1 MSPSQGLLATTD
13 TGPSAHV
20 APSFNY
26 VAQNGATP
34 QVPVPKLLQLHPP
47 LLAHH
52 GAPAQSLPRTNPAT
66 TLSQRPEL
74 KGNDQSE
81 NVHSVPKRQ
90 LAFISAQDP
99 AQHRILTSQ
108 TSRGQEVSLPAL
120 LASTP
125 APMQGLRLLQYQSP
139 PQNNVSLPKLPIPA
153 FCRPSTGIPV
163 PVGDVP
169 IKLLQIESGPKMVS
183 NIFCPSGFF
192 RLLLLN
198 LALPFTFGILPLTQ
212 MLPSTTT
219 SAPLTRLLS
228 MEELTCSAIGRQNA
242 GEHRSRPLS
251 VEPLTESPSRAN
263 TMPNS
268 SKR

>member
-1 MSPSQGLLATTD
+1 MQPLSIQAVSPDVHLRESRRLMSPSQGLLATTD
-13 TGPSAHV
+13 IGPGAHV
-20 APSFNY
+20 APSFSY
-26 VAQNGATP
+26 VTQNGATP

-52 GAPAQSLPRTNPAT
+52 VAPHGPPAQTLPGTNPAT
-66 TLSQRPEL
+66 SLSQRPEP
-74 KGNDQSE
+74 KGNDQSG

-120 LASTP
+120 PASTP

-139 PQNNVSLPKLPIPA
+139 PQNNVSLPKVHIPA
-153 FCRPSTGIPV
+153 FCRPSAGIPV

-183 NIFCPSGFF
+183 NVFCPSGFY
-192 RLLLLN
+192 R
-198 LALPFTFGILPLTQ
+198 
-212 MLPSTTT
+212 
-219 SAPLTRLLS
+219 
-228 MEELTCSAIGRQNA
+228 
-242 GEHRSRPLS
+242 
-251 VEPLTESPSRAN
+251 
-263 TMPNS
+263 
-268 SKR
+268 

>member
-13 TGPSAHV
+13 TGPGAHV
-20 APSFNY
+20 PPSFSH
-26 VAQNGATP
+26 VAQNGSTP

-52 GAPAQSLPRTNPAT
+52 VAPHGPPAQTPPRTNPAT
-66 TLSQRPEL
+66 LLSQRPET
-74 KGNDQSE
+74 KGNDQSA

-99 AQHRILTSQ
+99 AQHRVLTSQ

-120 LASTP
+120 PAPTP
-125 APMQGLRLLQYQSP
+125 APTQGLRLLQYQSP
-139 PQNNVSLPKLPIPA
+139 PQNNVLPKLPIPA

-183 NIFCPSGFF
+183 NIFRPSG
-192 RLLLLN
+192 
-198 LALPFTFGILPLTQ
+198 
-212 MLPSTTT
+212 SYY
-219 SAPLTRLLS
+219 
-228 MEELTCSAIGRQNA
+228 
-242 GEHRSRPLS
+242 
-251 VEPLTESPSRAN
+251 
-263 TMPNS
+263 
-268 SKR
+268 